1 MAAKCSRSVLMRRA
15 VGQGNAHK
23 CSHLPAAH
31 FYGFLCEYVCNQIVV
46 RSGDPRGLSKS
57 KQKKA
62 FPMRQPG
69 TYITHL
75 ASCPN

>member
-23 CSHLPAAH
+23 CSHLPAAY

-46 RSGDPRGLSKS
+46 RGDDP
-57 KQKKA
+57 KKA
-62 FPMRQPG
+62 
-69 TYITHL
+69 
-75 ASCPN
+75 